1 MKKRM
6 ICFKTVAGIL
16 AAVMSCTTP
25 GVVLA
30 DTGSGAES
38 SVAPVS
44 DWVSGDTIE
53 YDQLLQWIREY
64 NPVIKSANESY
75 YMLAEEA
82 MKVAERMRDEAN
94 ELYDEAKDL
103 DDIGTAEAKEASKAL
118 KKNVKELRKY
128 AKKQQDSAENM
139 DDSTDSGRRQ
149 LNHTENTMVYNAQL
163 LVNTYW
169 QLEAQRAAVAKHVEA
184 AEAALTASQA
194 LASQGMAVE
203 SGLLASA
210 SGLGAA
216 KSSLTAIESGLEKVR
231 RNIYTLTGQGY
242 ASGTKIGEIP
252 AVDIKRIAQIDVE
265 KDCETAVGNNYNL
278 ITQRHTEVEVN
289 TNKNVN
295 VRLRGIEEAED
306 QMRIT
311 VRGLY
316 QDVLSKKAS
325 YDAAAANYEGAKITW
340 NGAQIQNSQGMVN
353 RVEFLQMEAAFL
365 ESQSAY
371 RTAELELH
379 QAMETYDWAVKGLIV
394 SDSGQ

>member
-1 MKKRM
+1 M
-6 ICFKTVAGIL
+6 
-16 AAVMSCTTP
+16 
-25 GVVLA
+25 
-30 DTGSGAES
+30 
-38 SVAPVS
+38 
-44 DWVSGDTIE
+44 W
-53 YDQLLQWIREY
+53 
-64 NPVIKSANESY
+64 
-75 YMLAEEA
+75 
-82 MKVAERMRDEAN
+82 
-94 ELYDEAKDL
+94 
-103 DDIGTAEAKEASKAL
+103 
-118 KKNVKELRKY
+118 
-128 AKKQQDSAENM
+128 
-139 DDSTDSGRRQ
+139 
-149 LNHTENTMVYNAQL
+149 
-163 LVNTYW
+163 
-169 QLEAQRAAVAKHVEA
+169 
-184 AEAALTASQA
+184 
-194 LASQGMAVE
+194 
-203 SGLLASA
+203 
-210 SGLGAA
+210 
-216 KSSLTAIESGLEKVR
+216 
-231 RNIYTLTGQGY
+231 
-242 ASGTKIGEIP
+242 
-252 AVDIKRIAQIDVE
+252 